1 MKNYKAL
8 VRYLDRNTNKIE
20 QVWLNIQAADLKAA
34 WAEAKASF
42 TTIEVV
48 EV

>member
-8 VRYLDRNTNKIE
+8 VRYLDRKTNTIE
-20 QVWLNIQAADLKAA
+20 QVWLNIQAADIKVA

-42 TTIEVV
+42 TTLEVV